1 MENLDKAKIE
11 FQKILDFSTQNASV
25 INTESDARL
34 QLIDRILIEVLG
46 WRREGIRTE
55 PHSKAGYLDYLLS
68 IGKRNVFV
76 VEAKKTSI
84 DLVTT
89 KLPDY
94 RFYKVGGAALSDAQE
109 GLAQAAAYCSAK
121 SVPFS
126 ALTNGI
132 AWIGFRPVRLDGI
145 EYKEG
150 SAAVFPNLD
159 SINKKFAEFYDLFSQ
174 EGVSQKLYSIYL
186 DREEGSALSTI
197 EPLHSLIPESDI
209 YLMQKTDLAR
219 DLDKLFDEFFKAITG
234 ETDEELLLH
243 CFVESPE
250 SREADSSLTK
260 ITRDLLSHV
269 QSIRSDTGIELRRE
283 IEFSFE
289 SKKGQ
294 IVLIVGNKG
303 AGKSTFIDRFFKFV
317 LSREL
322 KDKCLVLKVNVALA
336 TGNLDRLQ
344 EWLTYNLI
352 IATENA
358 LYPGRTPSYD
368 ELQGIFFDHYQRWST
383 GEHKHLYDIDI
394 DGFKIKFGEYIASR
408 RRDKPEEY
416 LSSILK
422 RAIRQR
428 TIIPCI
434 VFDNADNFP
443 VHIQDAVFQ
452 YAYSLFRAV
461 QLSVVVVPITDR
473 TIWRL
478 SKAGALQSYSAK
490 TLYLPIPS
498 TKKVLEKR
506 VQFIRRKLDEGEEKS
521 GEYFSSRG
529 LRIKMENMSAFA
541 ACVEEAFI
549 NTDYIARRI
558 GSLTNYDLRRSLEL
572 SQRIITAPILKV
584 DELVSAYF
592 SKRRVTIPEMRI
604 VQALLYG
611 EYNKFRQDTHEY
623 VLNLFSPESG
633 TLNSPLLR
641 ISILR
646 LFIDRRNA
654 SKDLADSYLPYEESE
669 HYFESMGVAPR
680 SIMSAIK
687 ELLEYR
693 LLEPYEPGSED
704 VTPTTRLAITN
715 SGQMHFEMAFN
726 DPVYIEQMALT
737 TYVRSEKLIR
747 DLFSITSRKMNFN
760 EWNLLKRKFAIYVL
774 AEDELLLTCPNH
786 FAYDAQ
792 REVRSQFGKWLGRT
806 N

>member
-1 MENLDKAKIE
+1 MEHLDAAKLAFDEIHQ
-11 FQKILDFSTQNASV
+11 FAIANAEK
-25 INTESDARL
+25 INTEADARL
-34 QLIDRILIEVLG
+34 HLIDRILIDVLG
-46 WRREGIRTE
+46 WRRDGIRAE
-55 PHSKAGYLDYLLS
+55 PHSEAGYLDYLLS
-68 IGKRNVFV
+68 AGGRNVFV

-84 DLVTT
+84 PLVTT

-94 RFYKVGGAALSDAQE
+94 RFYKVGGAALREAQD
-109 GLAQAAAYCSAK
+109 GISQAAAYCSAK

-126 ALTNGI
+126 VLTNGN
-132 AWIGFRPVRLDGI
+132 AWIGFRPIRLDGI
-145 EYKEG
+145 EYRDG
-150 SAAVFPNLD
+150 AAAVFPDLNAA
-159 SINKKFAEFYDLFSQ
+159 NVKFAEFYDLFSQ
-174 EGVSQKLYSIYL
+174 EGVAQKLYSVYL
-186 DREEGSALSTI
+186 DREEGSALSAV
-197 EPLHSLIPESDI
+197 EPLHSLIPATEI
-209 YLMQKTDLAR
+209 FLMPKTDLAR
-219 DLDKLFDEFFKAITG
+219 DLDQLFDEFFKAITG

-250 SREADSSLTK
+250 SREADRSLTK

-269 QSIRSDTGIELRRE
+269 QSIRTDTGLELRRE
-283 IEFSFE
+283 IEASFE

-303 AGKSTFIDRFFKFV
+303 AGKSTFIDRFFRFV
-317 LSREL
+317 LSRDLRE
-322 KDKCLVLKVNVALA
+322 KCLVLKVNVALA

-344 EWLTYNLI
+344 EWLTDSLI
-352 IATENA
+352 FAAERA
-358 LYPGRTPSYD
+358 LYPGRTPTYD
-368 ELQGIFFDHYQRWST
+368 ELLGIFFDHYQRWST
-383 GEHKHLYDIDI
+383 GEHKHLYDVDI
-394 DGFKIKFGEYIASR
+394 DGFKIKFGEYIATR

-443 VHIQDAVFQ
+443 VDIQDAVFQ
-452 YAYSLFRAV
+452 YAYSIFRAV
-461 QLSVVVVPITDR
+461 PLSVIVVPITDR

-498 TKKVLEKR
+498 TKTVLEKR
-506 VQFIRRKLDEGEEKS
+506 VQFIRRKLDEGVEKS
-521 GEYFSSRG
+521 GQYFSSRG

-592 SKRRVTIPEMRI
+592 SRSQVSIPEMKI

-611 EYNKFRQDTHEY
+611 EYNKFRQDAHEY
-623 VLNLFSPESG
+623 VLNLFSPEAN

-641 ISILR
+641 TSILR
-646 LFIDRRNA
+646 LFIDRKNA

-669 HYFESMGVAPR
+669 NYFESMGVAPR
-680 SIMSAIK
+680 SLLSAVK
-687 ELLEYR
+687 ELLGYR
-693 LLEPYEPGSED
+693 LLEPYEPNSED

-715 SGQMHFEMAFN
+715 SGQMHFEMAFS
-726 DPVYIEQMALT
+726 DPVYVEQMALT
-737 TYVRSEKLIR
+737 TSVRSEKLIR
-747 DLFSITSRKMNFN
+747 DLFDITSRKMGVRD
-760 EWNLLKRKFAIYVL
+760 WYLVRRRFATYVL
-774 AEDELLLTCPNH
+774 DEDTLFMSCPSH
-786 FAYDAQ
+786 SAYDAQ
-792 REVRSQFGKWLGRT
+792 RQVRREFGKWAS
-806 N
+806 